1 MHNLGMTKP
10 GSTIY
15 IPFPT
20 YKTSDGTPVT
30 MTGLAVGDI
39 KVYKNGGTTERAST
53 SGYTLLDTDGID
65 FDTLTGIHGV
75 SVDLSDDTTTDFWE
89 AGARYFVVIGDITV
103 DGITTRLIAGTFEI
117 GYDGAL
123 LNTTINGSPADQKT
137 FVLDAGSAD
146 NDAYNGCTVVVHD
159 IASATQIALGFVSD
173 YVGSTKTL
181 SLKAVPEQT
190 GFTIADG
197 DNISLFPPANT
208 YAINSARLVG
218 DGNATP
224 WDGV

>member
-117 GYDGAL
+117 GYDGAA
-123 LNTTINGSPADQKT
+123 LNTTIATLSTQASFT
-137 FVLDAGSAD
+137 LDAGSTD
-146 NDAYNGCTVVVHD
+146 NDAYNGCVALVHD
-159 IASATQIALGFVSD
+159 KASAVQIAWGYVSD
-173 YVGSTKTL
+173 YVGSTKTVT
-181 SLKAVPEQT
+181 LKAVPEQT
-190 GFTIADG
+190 GFTMAAG

-208 YAINSARLVG
+208 YAINGARLVG
-218 DGNATP
+218 DGNTTP